1 MDYSQIR
8 HDLAQE
14 VLAMGKSAP
23 IELEDVLDSEFDKG
37 AKFATEA
44 AAILAFDG
52 ETSSEY
58 AYRVQG
64 WLNGLIEKRITDD
77 HCKAYADECDRDA
90 AVEAEIEQRMEAA

>member
-8 HDLAQE
+8 YDLAQE

-23 IELEDVLDSEFDKG
+23 IDLETVLDSEFDNG
-37 AKFATEA
+37 ARFAEEA
-44 AAILAFDG
+44 AAILAFDM
-52 ETSSEY
+52 ETSGEY

-64 WLNGLIEKRITDD
+64 WLLGLIEKHITDEM
-77 HCKAYADECDRDA
+77 CKSFADECDRDA